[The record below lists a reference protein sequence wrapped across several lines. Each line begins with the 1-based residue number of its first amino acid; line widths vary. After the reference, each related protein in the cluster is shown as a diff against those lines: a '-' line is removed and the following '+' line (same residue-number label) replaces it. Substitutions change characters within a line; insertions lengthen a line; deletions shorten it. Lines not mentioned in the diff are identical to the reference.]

1 MTQKNYKNILFEI
14 KGEKAFLTINRPP
27 LNILNTG
34 TMEEMNEA
42 LRSLM
47 ENKEVKV
54 LIISGSGE
62 KAFSAGVDV
71 ADHTEE
77 KVERMIHVFHD
88 IFRNLSKLD
97 QVTVAALKG
106 LTLGGGC
113 EIALFCDLIIAADNL
128 KIGQPEIK
136 LSVLPPIALLIMPRL
151 VGLKKAAELLLTGK
165 TIDAHE
171 AERIGLINKV
181 TPSDS
186 FDSELEA
193 FIQPL
198 TELSLVG
205 LKYSK
210 KGITLGLETAFSEG
224 LERIERIY
232 LKELMS
238 SEDAR
243 EGLRAFMEKRKP
255 LWKNK

>member
-1 MTQKNYKNILFEI
+1 MTQKNYENILFEI
-14 KGEKAFLTINRPP
+14 KEEKALLTINRPP
-27 LNILNTG
+27 LNILNIA
-34 TMEEMNEA
+34 TMEEMNEV

-54 LIISGSGE
+54 VIISGSGD

-77 KVERMIHVFHD
+77 KVEKMLHVFHD

-181 TPSDS
+181 TPLDS
-186 FDSELEA
+186 FDSELES
-193 FIQPL
+193 FIHPL

-224 LERIERIY
+224 LERIEEIY
-232 LKELMS
+232 LEELMS
-238 SEDAR
+238 SEDAH

>member
-1 MTQKNYKNILFEI
+1 MTQNNYKNILFEI
-14 KGEKAFLTINRPP
+14 KEEKALLTINRPP
-27 LNILNTG
+27 LNILNIA

-42 LRSLM
+42 LRPLT
-47 ENKEVKV
+47 ENKEVKAV
-54 LIISGSGE
+54 IISGSGD
-62 KAFSAGVDV
+62 KAFCAGVDV

-77 KVERMIHVFHD
+77 KVEKMLHVFHD

-165 TIDAHE
+165 TIGAHE

-181 TPSDS
+181 TPLDS
-186 FDSELEA
+186 FNSELES
-193 FIQPL
+193 FIHPL

-224 LERIERIY
+224 LERIEKIY
-232 LKELMS
+232 LEELMS
-238 SEDAR
+238 SEDAH

-255 LWKNK
+255 VWKNK

>member
-1 MTQKNYKNILFEI
+1 MTQKNYENILFEI
-14 KGEKAFLTINRPP
+14 KEEKALLTINRPP
-27 LNILNTG
+27 LNILNIA

-54 LIISGSGE
+54 VIISGSGD
-62 KAFSAGVDV
+62 KAFCAGVDV

-77 KVERMIHVFHD
+77 KVEKMLHVFHD

-165 TIDAHE
+165 IIGAHE

-181 TPSDS
+181 TPLDS
-186 FDSELEA
+186 FDSELES
-193 FIQPL
+193 FIHPL

-224 LERIERIY
+224 LERIEEIY
-232 LKELMS
+232 LEELMS
-238 SEDAR
+238 SEDAH

-255 LWKNK
+255 VWKNK

>member
-1 MTQKNYKNILFEI
+1 MTQKNYENVLFEI
-14 KGEKAFLTINRPP
+14 KEEKALLTINRPP
-27 LNILNTG
+27 LNILNIA

-47 ENKEVKV
+47 ENIEVKV
-54 LIISGSGE
+54 VIISGSGD

-77 KVERMIHVFHD
+77 KVEKMLHVFHD
-88 IFRNLSKLD
+88 IFRNLAKLD

-181 TPSDS
+181 TPLDS
-186 FDSELEA
+186 FDSELET

-224 LERIERIY
+224 LERIEEIY
-232 LKELMS
+232 LGELMS
-238 SEDAR
+238 SEDAH

>member
-1 MTQKNYKNILFEI
+1 MTQKNYQDILFEI
-14 KGEKAFLTINRPP
+14 KEEKALLTINRPP
-27 LNILNTG
+27 LNILNTA
-34 TMEEMNEA
+34 TMEEMNEV
-42 LRSLM
+42 LHSLK

-54 LIISGSGE
+54 VIISGSGD

-77 KVERMIHVFHD
+77 KVESMLHAFHD
-88 IFRNLSKLD
+88 IFRHLSKLD

-165 TIDAHE
+165 IIDARE
-171 AERIGLINKV
+171 AEQIGLINKV
-181 TPSDS
+181 TPLNS
-186 FDSELEA
+186 FDSELES

-224 LERIERIY
+224 LERIEEIY
-232 LKELMS
+232 LDELMS
-238 SEDAR
+238 SEDAH

-255 LWKNK
+255 VWKNK

>member
-1 MTQKNYKNILFEI
+1 MTQKNYENIVFKI
-14 KGEKAFLTINRPP
+14 HDDKAFLTINRPP
-27 LNILNTG
+27 LNILNIA
-34 TMEEMNEA
+34 TMQETNDA
-42 LRSLM
+42 LISLIG
-47 ENKEVKV
+47 NKDVKI
-54 LIISGSGE
+54 LILSGSGE

-71 ADHTEE
+71 SDHTEE
-77 KVERMIHVFHD
+77 KVEKMLQVFHD
-88 IFRNLSKLD
+88 VFRNMSKLD
-97 QVTVAALKG
+97 QATVAALKG

-113 EIALFCDLIIAADNL
+113 EVALFCDLILAADNL

-151 VGLKKAAELLLTGK
+151 VGLKKASELLLTGK
-165 TIDAHE
+165 IIDAAE

-181 TPSDS
+181 VPLDS
-186 FDSELEA
+186 FDSELES

-210 KGITLGLETAFSEG
+210 KGINLGLETAFFEG
-224 LERIERIY
+224 LEKIEKLY
-232 LKELMS
+232 LEELMA
-238 SEDAR
+238 SEDAH
-243 EGLRAFMEKRKP
+243 EGLKAFMEKRKP

>member
-1 MTQKNYKNILFEI
+1 MTQNNYKNILFEI
-14 KGEKAFLTINRPP
+14 KEEKALLTINRPP
-27 LNILNTG
+27 LNILNIA

-42 LRSLM
+42 LRPLT
-47 ENKEVKV
+47 ENKEVKAV
-54 LIISGSGE
+54 IISGSGD
-62 KAFSAGVDV
+62 KAFCAGVDV

-77 KVERMIHVFHD
+77 KVEKMLHVFHD

-165 TIDAHE
+165 TIGAHE

-181 TPSDS
+181 TPLDS
-186 FDSELEA
+186 FNSELES
-193 FIQPL
+193 FIHPL

-224 LERIERIY
+224 LERIEKIY
-232 LKELMS
+232 LEELMS
-238 SEDAR
+238 SEDAH

-255 LWKNK
+255 VCKNK